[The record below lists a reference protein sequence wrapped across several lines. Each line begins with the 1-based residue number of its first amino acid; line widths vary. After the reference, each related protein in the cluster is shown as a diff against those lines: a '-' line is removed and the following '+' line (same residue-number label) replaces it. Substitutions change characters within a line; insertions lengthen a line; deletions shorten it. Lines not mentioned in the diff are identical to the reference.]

1 MFELIDQLEDLGAQF
16 KPIGKKVGTLI
27 PSYETVL
34 DLVMKKVDDTAQ
46 QVWSLTQFYSVDFSQ
61 SRIGVKSAFST
72 NAQSRFASVVVDSV
86 LGPPRL
92 ARHT

>member
-61 SRIGVKSAFST
+61 LRIGVNKCVFYKRT
-72 NAQSRFASVVVDSV
+72 IKVCASCC
-86 LGPPRL
+86 
-92 ARHT
+92 

>member
-34 DLVMKKVDDTAQ
+34 DLVMKKVDDNAQ
-46 QVWSLTQFYSVDFSQ
+46 QVWSLTQFYSVEFSQ
-61 SRIGVKSAFST
+61 PRIDVKKC
-72 NAQSRFASVVVDSV
+72 V
-86 LGPPRL
+86 LKNR
-92 ARHT
+92 TINVCVSCC

>member
-61 SRIGVKSAFST
+61 SRIGVKK
-72 NAQSRFASVVVDSV
+72 SVFNKCTIKFCISCS
-86 LGPPRL
+86 
-92 ARHT
+92 

>member
-46 QVWSLTQFYSVDFSQ
+46 QVWSLTQFYSVDFSE

-72 NAQSRFASVVVDSV
+72 IKVCISCS
-86 LGPPRL
+86 
-92 ARHT
+92 

>member
-34 DLVMKKVDDTAQ
+34 DLVMKKVDDNAQ
-46 QVWSLTQFYSVDFSQ
+46 QVW
-61 SRIGVKSAFST
+61 
-72 NAQSRFASVVVDSV
+72 
-86 LGPPRL
+86 
-92 ARHT
+92 

>member
-61 SRIGVKSAFST
+61 SRIGLKKV
-72 NAQSRFASVVVDSV
+72 RFLHVHNQG
-86 LGPPRL
+86 LRQL
-92 ARHT
+92 